1 MSSVHAPS
9 TSVFDVARVREAFPI
24 LHEVVHGKPLVYLDS
39 AATSQKPQQVIDA
52 LVRFYSEHNANIHR
66 GIHALAE
73 EATVQYERTRQHV
86 ARFIGARSA
95 RTIIFTRNA
104 TESVNLVAHAWG
116 RRNVREG
123 DEILVTQ
130 MEHHSNLVPWQMLA
144 KEKGARLRHIPVTPE
159 GRLDLSD
166 LGTLLTERTRLVAV
180 TAMSNALGTINPV
193 KEIVQEAHKR
203 GALVLVDG
211 AQSVPH
217 GPTSVAE
224 LDCDF
229 LVFSAHKM
237 LGPTGVGVLYARKE
251 ILEKMDPFL
260 GGGEMILEV
269 WDDHATY
276 NEIPN
281 RFEAGTPNVADVV
294 AFDAALGYLD
304 GVGMANVR
312 EHERRLVAYALK
324 RFQEQEDIQLYG
336 PADPAIRAG
345 VVSFNFK
352 DIHPHDVGTIL
363 DQEGIAVRAGHH
375 CTQPLMRRFGVSG
388 TCRASFYIYT
398 TEDEVDR
405 LITGLA
411 KVREIFGAGLTG
423 TQRHGGDVSEAL
435 P

>member
-1 MSSVHAPS
+1 MY
-9 TSVFDVARVREAFPI
+9 DVSQIRRDFPI
-24 LHEVVHGKPLVYLDS
+24 LERQVHGKPLVYLDS
-39 AATSQKPQQVIDA
+39 AATSQKPRAVIDA
-52 LVRFYSEHNANIHR
+52 LTRFYTEHNANIHR
-66 GIHALAE
+66 GIHCLAE
-73 EATVQYERTRQHV
+73 EATVQFERTRQHT

-95 RTIIFTRNA
+95 RTIVFTRNA
-104 TESVNLVAHAWG
+104 TESVNLVAHGWG

-144 KEKGARLRHIPVTPE
+144 KEKGARLRHIPVTPD
-159 GRLDLSD
+159 GRLALDELP
-166 LGTLLTERTRLVAV
+166 TLLNERTRLVAV

-193 KEIVQEAHKR
+193 KEIIQEAHRK
-203 GALVLVDG
+203 GAVVLVDG

-217 GPTSVAE
+217 GSTNVAE

-269 WDDHATY
+269 WDDRATY

-294 AFDAALGYLD
+294 AFDAALGYLE
-304 GVGMANVR
+304 GLGMGNVR

-324 RFQEQEDIQLYG
+324 RMQEQTDLVLYG
-336 PADPAIRAG
+336 PPEAAARGG

-375 CTQPLMRRFGVSG
+375 CAQPLMRRFGISG

-398 TEDEVDR
+398 TEDEIDR
-405 LITGLA
+405 LVFGLGR
-411 KVREIFGAGLTG
+411 VREIFGAG
-423 TQRHGGDVSEAL
+423 TQRAGGDVSEAL

>member
-1 MSSVHAPS
+1 MY
-9 TSVFDVARVREAFPI
+9 DVSQIRRDFPI
-24 LHEVVHGKPLVYLDS
+24 LTRQVHNKPLVYLDS
-39 AATSQKPQQVIDA
+39 AATSQKPLAVIEA
-52 LVRFYSEHNANIHR
+52 LTRFYSEHNANIHR

-95 RTIIFTRNA
+95 RSIIFTRNA
-104 TESVNLVAHAWG
+104 TESVNLVAHGWG

-123 DEILVTQ
+123 DEILLTQ

-144 KEKGARLRHIPVTPE
+144 KEKGARLRHIPVTPD
-159 GRLDLSD
+159 GRLDLDELPS
-166 LGTLLTERTRLVAV
+166 LLTERTRLVAV

-193 KEIVQEAHKR
+193 KEIVQEAHKK
-203 GALVLVDG
+203 GALVLIDG

-217 GPTSVAE
+217 GPTNVAD

-237 LGPTGVGVLYARKE
+237 LGPTGVGVLYAKKE
-251 ILEKMDPFL
+251 VLEKMDPFM

-269 WDDHATY
+269 WDDRATY

-294 AFDAALGYLD
+294 AFDAALGYLE

-312 EHERRLVAYALK
+312 EHERHLVSYALK
-324 RFQEQEDIQLYG
+324 RFREQSDIQLYG
-336 PADPAIRAG
+336 PADPSHRAG

-375 CTQPLMRRFGVSG
+375 CTQPLMRRFGISG
-388 TCRASFYIYT
+388 TCRASFYVYT
-398 TEDEVDR
+398 TEDEIDR
-405 LITGLA
+405 LVAGLA
-411 KVREIFGAGLTG
+411 KVREIFGVGTG
-423 TQRHGGDVSEAL
+423 GTVRRGGDVEEAL

>member
-1 MSSVHAPS
+1 MY
-9 TSVFDVARVREAFPI
+9 DVNQIRRDFPI
-24 LHEVVHGKPLVYLDS
+24 LSRQVHGKPLVYLDS
-39 AATSQKPQQVIDA
+39 AATSQKPVAVIEA
-52 LVRFYSEHNANIHR
+52 LTRFYTEHNANIHR

-116 RRNVREG
+116 RKNVREG

-144 KEKGARLRHIPVTPE
+144 REKGARLRHIPVTPD
-159 GRLDLSD
+159 GRLDLDTLDS
-166 LGTLLTERTRLVAV
+166 LLTERTRLVAI

-193 KEIVQEAHKR
+193 KEIIQAAHKK

-217 GPTSVAE
+217 GPTNVNDLE
-224 LDCDF
+224 CDF

-237 LGPTGVGVLYARKE
+237 LGPTGVGVLYARKD

-294 AFDAALGYLD
+294 AFDAALAYLD

-312 EHERRLVAYALK
+312 EHERRLVSYALK
-324 RFQEQEDIQLYG
+324 RFQEQDDIHLYG
-336 PADPAIRAG
+336 PNDAGLRAG

-375 CTQPLMRRFGVSG
+375 CTQPLMRRFGISG

-398 TEDEVDR
+398 TEDEIDR
-405 LITGLA
+405 LVAALGR
-411 KVREIFGAGLTG
+411 VREIFSTDTRGGEAP
-423 TQRHGGDVSEAL
+423 GGDFKAAL

>member
-1 MSSVHAPS
+1 MY
-9 TSVFDVARVREAFPI
+9 DVAQIRRDFPI
-24 LHEVVHGKPLVYLDS
+24 LGRQVHGKPLVYLDS
-39 AATSQKPQQVIDA
+39 AATSQKPRSVIDS
-52 LVRFYSEHNANIHR
+52 LTRFYSEHNANIHR

-95 RTIIFTRNA
+95 RSIVFTRNA
-104 TESVNLVAHAWG
+104 TESINLVAHAWG
-116 RRNVREG
+116 RKNVREG

-130 MEHHSNLVPWQMLA
+130 MEHHSNLVPWQMLTR
-144 KEKGARLRHIPVTPE
+144 EKGARLRHIPVTPD
-159 GRLDLSD
+159 GRLDLSELD
-166 LGTLLTERTRLVAV
+166 SLLTERTRLVAV
-180 TAMSNALGTINPV
+180 SAMSNALGTINPV
-193 KEIVQEAHKR
+193 KEIIQAARRR

-217 GPTSVAE
+217 APTNVAE
-224 LDCDF
+224 MDCDF

-269 WDDHATY
+269 WDDRATY

-294 AFDAALGYLD
+294 AFDAAIAYLE

-312 EHERRLVAYALK
+312 EHERRLVSYALK
-324 RFQEQEDIQLYG
+324 RFQEQEDIRLYG
-336 PADPAIRAG
+336 PPDPAQRAG

-398 TEDEVDR
+398 TEDEIDR
-405 LITGLA
+405 LVAALGR
-411 KVREIFGAGLTG
+411 VREIFGAGSRG
-423 TQRHGGDVSEAL
+423 QGPGEDFKEAL

>member
-1 MSSVHAPS
+1 MY
-9 TSVFDVARVREAFPI
+9 DVSQIRRDFPI
-24 LHEVVHGKPLVYLDS
+24 LERQVHGKPLVYLDS
-39 AATSQKPQQVIDA
+39 AATSQKPRAVIDA
-52 LVRFYSEHNANIHR
+52 LTRFYTEHNANIHR
-66 GIHALAE
+66 GIHCLAE
-73 EATVQYERTRQHV
+73 EATVQFERTRQHT

-95 RTIIFTRNA
+95 RTIVFTRNA
-104 TESVNLVAHAWG
+104 TESVNLVAHGWG

-144 KEKGARLRHIPVTPE
+144 KEKGARLRHIPVTPD
-159 GRLDLSD
+159 GRLALDELP
-166 LGTLLTERTRLVAV
+166 TLLNERTRLVAV

-193 KEIVQEAHKR
+193 KEIIQEAHRK
-203 GALVLVDG
+203 GAVVLVDG

-217 GPTSVAE
+217 GATNVAE

-269 WDDHATY
+269 WDDRATY

-294 AFDAALGYLD
+294 AFDAALAYLE
-304 GVGMANVR
+304 GLGMANVR

-324 RFQEQEDIQLYG
+324 RFQEQTDIQLYG
-336 PADPAIRAG
+336 PADPGARGG

-375 CTQPLMRRFGVSG
+375 CAQPLMRRFGISG

-405 LITGLA
+405 LIFGLGR
-411 KVREIFGAGLTG
+411 VREIFGAG
-423 TQRHGGDVSEAL
+423 TQRAGGDVSEAL

>member
-1 MSSVHAPS
+1 MY
-9 TSVFDVARVREAFPI
+9 DVTQIRRDFPI
-24 LHEVVHGKPLVYLDS
+24 LARQVHGKPLVYLDS
-39 AATSQKPQQVIDA
+39 AATSQKPQVVIDA
-52 LVRFYSEHNANIHR
+52 LTRFYSEHNANIHR

-95 RTIIFTRNA
+95 RSIIFTRNA
-104 TESVNLVAHAWG
+104 TESVNLVAHGWG

-144 KEKGARLRHIPVTPE
+144 REKGARLRHIPVTPD
-159 GRLDLSD
+159 GRLDLD
-166 LGTLLTERTRLVAV
+166 QLDGLLSEKTRLVAV

-193 KEIVQEAHKR
+193 KEIIQAAHRK

-217 GPTSVAE
+217 GPTNVND

-237 LGPTGVGVLYARKE
+237 LGPTGVGVLYARKD
-251 ILEKMDPFL
+251 ILEKMDPFM

-294 AFDAALGYLD
+294 AFDAALAYLE
-304 GVGMANVR
+304 GLGMANVR
-312 EHERRLVAYALK
+312 EHERHLVSYALK
-324 RFQEQEDIQLYG
+324 RFREQDDIQLYG
-336 PADPAIRAG
+336 PADAALRAG

-375 CTQPLMRRFGVSG
+375 CTQPLMRRFGISG
-388 TCRASFYIYT
+388 TCRASFYVYT
-398 TEDEVDR
+398 TEDEIDR
-405 LITGLA
+405 LVAALGR
-411 KVREIFGAGLTG
+411 VREIFSADTRGQAP
-423 TQRHGGDVSEAL
+423 GDDFKEAL